1 MASIDLKLPPLE
13 GLLYFAKVV
22 EHGGYA
28 KASRALGIPK
38 SRLSR
43 HVATL
48 ESQLNVRL
56 LNRSTRRFVVTDVG
70 QEVHRRA
77 LAMLSDA
84 EAALEAVEVARA
96 APRGL
101 VKVSAPIAVAQT
113 ALAAIVP
120 DFLRAHPAV
129 RLQLHVSDRRVD
141 VLSEG
146 FDLALRVRSRPS
158 GEDALV
164 MRTFSQLNEFLVAS
178 PTFLER
184 VGRLTEPAQIAE
196 CDMLAYTSE
205 PDRHVCE
212 LIGPNGGSVR
222 VEYTPRLM
230 CHDFVVLRSA
240 VLAGLG
246 IALLP
251 QTVVAGDIT
260 EGRLERVLPE
270 WRTPQGILH
279 VVFPSRRGLLPA
291 VRAFVDFLAERLPG
305 LM

>member
-1 MASIDLKLPPLE
+1 MQPLE
-13 GLLYFAKVV
+13 GFYYFTQVVEKGGFAK
-22 EHGGYA
+22 A
-28 KASRALGIPK
+28 ARALGIPK

-43 HVATL
+43 HVTAL

-56 LNRSTRRFVVTDVG
+56 VNRSTRRFVVTEVG
-70 QEVHRRA
+70 REVQQRA

-101 VKVSAPIAVAQT
+101 VKVSVPIAVAQT
-113 ALAAIVP
+113 ALAVILP
-120 DFLRAHPAV
+120 DFLSQCPAV
-129 RLQLHVSDRRVD
+129 RLLLHVSDRRVD
-141 VLSEG
+141 VLAEG
-146 FDLALRVRSRPS
+146 FDVALRVRSRPS

-164 MRTFSQLNEFLVAS
+164 MRSFSQLNSYLVAS
-178 PTFLER
+178 PVFLDR
-184 VGRLTEPAQIAE
+184 VGRVIQPAEIAQR
-196 CDMLAYTSE
+196 DTLGFAPE
-205 PDRHVCE
+205 PDRDTWE
-212 LIGPNGGSVR
+212 LIGPEGESVR
-222 VEYTPRLM
+222 IEHTPRM
-230 CHDFVVLRSA
+230 ICSDFVVLRAA

-251 QTVVAGDIT
+251 QSVIARDLT
-260 EGRLERVLPE
+260 EGRLERVLPQ